1 VGSSDARTSCT
12 DTVITSTGFLAGAV
26 AFPFPTKA
34 DLPLDGSGCW
44 CRLGA
49 GGFSSFGFAGGLLDL
64 TPTSRFLRFSTACL
78 AIAVIA
84 SIFGADTS
92 SSLAQAAAEVDA
104 GVFTF
109 TDCTE
114 VGGFERMS
122 FLVVAVG
129 RIDFVAGCFAGSFG
143 VAVLLSPSVVFVPR
157 SNRTRTCLRLG
168 DVTRGGIAARDVT
181 GDDTLGDRDTTH
193 RVSRCG
199 DGDAEDSLR
208 ALFWRRPLVGDG
220 ERLSDGVDV
229 PDAAVVV
236 SSLESV
242 STNSR
247 DLYLVSRLVGCTG
260 SLCASS
266 TSAGVAGVPS
276 GRHLCRVIRWRR

>member
-1 VGSSDARTSCT
+1 M
-12 DTVITSTGFLAGAV
+12 TSTGFLAGAV

-49 GGFSSFGFAGGLLDL
+49 GGFSFFGNL
-64 TPTSRFLRFSTACL
+64 TPTSRFLRFATACL

-92 SSLAQAAAEVDA
+92 SSLAQAASDVDAEVS
-104 GVFTF
+104 TF

-114 VGGFERMS
+114 VRDSGRVT
-122 FLVVAVG
+122 FLVVAVC
-129 RIDFVAGCFAGSFG
+129 RIDLAADCFADSFG
-143 VAVLLSPSVVFVPR
+143 VAVLLSLVVFVPR
-157 SNRTRTCLRLG
+157 SNRTRRTCLRLG
-168 DVTRGGIAARDVT
+168 DVARGGVTARDVT
-181 GDDTLGDRDTTH
+181 GDGILGDRGTTRH
-193 RVSRCG
+193 VSRCG

-220 ERLSDGVDV
+220 ERLSDGVDA

-236 SSLESV
+236 SSSESV

-247 DLYLVSRLVGCTG
+247 DLYFCLLY
-260 SLCASS
+260 
-266 TSAGVAGVPS
+266 TSDAADE
-276 GRHLCRVIRWRR
+276 

>member
-1 VGSSDARTSCT
+1 VM
-12 DTVITSTGFLAGAV
+12 TSTGFLAGAV

-49 GGFSSFGFAGGLLDL
+49 GGFSFFGFAEGSLNL
-64 TPTSRFLRFSTACL
+64 TPTSRFLRFATACL

-84 SIFGADTS
+84 SIFGVDTS
-92 SSLAQAAAEVDA
+92 SSFAQAVADVDAEVS
-104 GVFTF
+104 TF

-114 VGGFERMS
+114 VGGFGRVS
-122 FLVVAVG
+122 LVVAVG
-129 RIDFVAGCFAGSFG
+129 RIDLAAGCFAGSFG
-143 VAVLLSPSVVFVPR
+143 VAVLLSPWVVFVPR
-157 SNRTRTCLRLG
+157 PNRTRRTCLRLG
-168 DVTRGGIAARDVT
+168 DVARGGVTARDVT
-181 GDDTLGDRDTTH
+181 DDGISGGRGTTR
-193 RVSRCG
+193 RVSRGG

-208 ALFWRRPLVGDG
+208 ALFWRRPLVGHG
-220 ERLSDGVDV
+220 ECVSDGVDA

-236 SSLESV
+236 SSSESV

-247 DLYLVSRLVGCTG
+247 DLYLVSRLTGCTG
-260 SLCASS
+260 SLCAFS

-276 GRHLCRVIRWRR
+276 GRHLWRVIR

>member
-1 VGSSDARTSCT
+1 M
-12 DTVITSTGFLAGAV
+12 TSTDFLAGAV
-26 AFPFPTKA
+26 AFPFPTNV

-49 GGFSSFGFAGGLLDL
+49 GGFSFFSFAEGSLNL
-64 TPTSRFLRFSTACL
+64 TPTSRFLRFATACL

-92 SSLAQAAAEVDA
+92 SSLAQAAADVDA
-104 GVFTF
+104 EVSTF

-114 VGGFERMS
+114 VGGFGHVS

-129 RIDFVAGCFAGSFG
+129 RVDLAAGCFAGSFG
-143 VAVLLSPSVVFVPR
+143 VAVLLSPLVVFVPR
-157 SNRTRTCLRLG
+157 SNRTRRTCLRLG
-168 DVTRGGIAARDVT
+168 DVARGGVTARDVT
-181 GDDTLGDRDTTH
+181 GDGTLGDRGTTR

-208 ALFWRRPLVGDG
+208 ALFWRRPLVGDC
-220 ERLSDGVDV
+220 ERLSEGVDA
-229 PDAAVVV
+229 PDAAVMV
-236 SSLESV
+236 SSSESV

-247 DLYLVSRLVGCTG
+247 DLYLVSRLTGCTG

-266 TSAGVAGVPS
+266 TLAGVAGVPS
-276 GRHLCRVIRWRR
+276 GRHLWRVIR